1 MPVLPIIDFL
11 ILLGWSSL
19 MVGFAQKALW
29 VATRYRPTLLGLSP
43 GDFLILAAVCLL
55 FALSLAARTWVKIYE
70 PRLLGRG
77 RARRVAPEEELEFG
91 EFGEQREPAH
101 GQAEASLPPAAS
113 ARERGVTAGS

>member
-19 MVGFAQKALW
+19 MVGFAQKAFW
-29 VATRYRPTLLGLSP
+29 VATSYRPTLFGLTPS
-43 GDFLILAAVCLL
+43 DFLLLAAVCLL

-77 RARRVAPEEELEFG
+77 RARSFPLEGEYEL
-91 EFGEQREPAH
+91 REYQEGRGH
-101 GQAEASLPPAAS
+101 AEPSSPAA
-113 ARERGVTAGS
+113 APPRERGVTTGS